1 MNLGAEPKKVA
12 ALGVLV
18 VVGGYLI
25 YSNVFTSPEVPANRQ
40 TAKSAPAA
48 AIPAV
53 APVPQ
58 TSATRRPGSGRR
70 GENRDFRPPYRKS
83 RPEDRPDP
91 NTIDPTLRLDLLAKV
106 QAVDASTGIRNLFQ
120 FTTAA
125 AIAAARAPEPAK
137 IVPQQPVTMAQAPAG
152 PPPAPVKPA
161 PPAINLKYFGY
172 TALRQGGGKR
182 AFFIDGDEILIGTEG
197 DLVKKRYRVVRIG
210 VNSVVVEDTQF
221 NNTQT
226 LTLPEEAAG

>member
-1 MNLGAEPKKVA
+1 VNLGAEPKKVA

-18 VVGGYLI
+18 LVGGYLI
-25 YSNVFTSPEVPANRQ
+25 YTNVFSSSSEAPQNRPAK
-40 TAKSAPAA
+40 TAAE
-48 AIPAV
+48 IPAIK
-53 APVPQ
+53 ATPQ
-58 TSATRRPGSGRR
+58 TTAPRRPGSGRSR
-70 GENRDFRPPYRKS
+70 EASDFRPPYRKS

-125 AIAAARAPEPAK
+125 AMAAARAPEPSK
-137 IVPQQPVTMAQAPAG
+137 IVPQTPMIPVKAPSG
-152 PPPAPVKPA
+152 PPPVPVKTG
-161 PPAINLKYFGY
+161 PPPINLKYFGY

-197 DLVKKRYRVVRIG
+197 ELVKRRYRVVRIG

-221 NNTQT
+221 NSTQT

>member
-1 MNLGAEPKKVA
+1 VNLGAEPKKVA

-18 VVGGYLI
+18 VVGAYLI
-25 YSNVFTSPEVPANRQ
+25 YTNLFSSSDSSPSRP
-40 TAKSAPAA
+40 TKSATTTALPPIAA
-48 AIPAV
+48 
-53 APVPQ
+53 VPS
-58 TSATRRPGSGRR
+58 TSARR
-70 GENRDFRPPYRKS
+70 GGSSRREASDFRPPYRKA
-83 RPEDRPDP
+83 RPEERPDP

-106 QAVDASTGIRNLFQ
+106 QAVDATTGIRNLFQ

-125 AIAAARAPEPAK
+125 AIAAARSPEPAK
-137 IVPQQPVTMAQAPAG
+137 IVPKTVPVALVPSG
-152 PPPAPVKPA
+152 PPPAPVKA
-161 PPAINLKYFGY
+161 GPPPINLKYFGY

-197 DLVKKRYRVVRIG
+197 ELVKKRYRVVRIG

-226 LTLPEEAAG
+226 LKLPEEAAG

>member
-18 VVGGYLI
+18 VVGAYLI
-25 YSNVFTSPEVPANRQ
+25 YTNVFSSPESSPSRP
-40 TAKSAPAA
+40 TKSATSTGLPP
-48 AIPAV
+48 I
-53 APVPQ
+53 APVPPT
-58 TSATRRPGSGRR
+58 TSARRGDTGRR
-70 GENRDFRPPYRKS
+70 QASDFRPPYRKS

-106 QAVDASTGIRNLFQ
+106 QGVDATTGIRNLFQ

-125 AIAAARAPEPAK
+125 AIAAARSPEPAK
-137 IVPQQPVTMAQAPAG
+137 IVPKPMTTALAPSGPPPAAVKAG
-152 PPPAPVKPA
+152 PPP
-161 PPAINLKYFGY
+161 INLKYFGY
-172 TALRQGGGKR
+172 TALRTGGAKR

-197 DLVKKRYRVVRIG
+197 ELMKKRYRVVRIG
-210 VNSVVVEDTQF
+210 VNSVTVEDTQF

-226 LTLPEEAAG
+226 LKLPDEAAG

>member
-18 VVGGYLI
+18 LVGGYLI
-25 YSNVFTSPEVPANRQ
+25 YTNVFSSPETPASRPAKSTMAAEVPAS
-40 TAKSAPAA
+40 K
-48 AIPAV
+48 AIPQTT
-53 APVPQ
+53 AP
-58 TSATRRPGSGRR
+58 RRAGSGRR
-70 GENRDFRPPYRKS
+70 EASDFRPPYRKS

-125 AIAAARAPEPAK
+125 AMAAARAPEPEK
-137 IVPQQPVTMAQAPAG
+137 IVPQTPLIPVRVPSGPPPVPVKAG
-152 PPPAPVKPA
+152 PPP
-161 PPAINLKYFGY
+161 INLKYFGY

-182 AFFIDGDEILIGTEG
+182 AFFIDGDEILTE
-197 DLVKKRYRVVRIG
+197 KPAK
-210 VNSVVVEDTQF
+210 
-221 NNTQT
+221 
-226 LTLPEEAAG
+226 

>member
-12 ALGVLV
+12 TLGVLV
-18 VVGGYLI
+18 VVGAYVV
-25 YSNVFTSPEVPANRQ
+25 YTNVFSSSEAPASRPAKSTTAVEVPAS
-40 TAKSAPAA
+40 K
-48 AIPAV
+48 AIP
-53 APVPQ
+53 Q
-58 TSATRRPGSGRR
+58 IATPRRPGSGRR
-70 GENRDFRPPYRKS
+70 ETSDFRPPYRKS

-125 AIAAARAPEPAK
+125 AMAAARTPEPAK
-137 IVPQQPVTMAQAPAG
+137 IVPQMPITPVRTPVG
-152 PPPAPVKPA
+152 PPPAPVKA
-161 PPAINLKYFGY
+161 GPPPISLKYFGY
-172 TALRQGGGKR
+172 SALRQGGGKR

-197 DLVKKRYRVVRIG
+197 ELVKRRYRVVRIG

-226 LTLPEEAAG
+226 LKLPEEAAG

>member
-1 MNLGAEPKKVA
+1 VNLGAEPKKIA
-12 ALGVLV
+12 TLGVLV

-25 YSNVFTSPEVPANRQ
+25 YSNVFSTPDTPSNRQ
-40 TAKSAPAA
+40 TKNSPAA
-48 AIPAV
+48 AIPSI

-58 TSATRRPGSGRR
+58 TTGSRRSGRR
-70 GENRDFRPPYRKS
+70 GEASDFRPPYRKS
-83 RPEDRPDP
+83 RPEERPDP
-91 NTIDPTLRLDLLAKV
+91 NTIDPTLRLDLLSKV
-106 QAVDASTGIRNLFQ
+106 QSVDATTGIRNLFQ

-125 AIAAARAPEPAK
+125 ALAAARNPEPAP
-137 IVPQQPVTMAQAPAG
+137 IVPQKPQTVALAPTG
-152 PPPAPVKPA
+152 PPPVPGKPS
-161 PPAINLKYFGY
+161 PPPINLKYFGY
-172 TALRQGGGKR
+172 TALRQGGTKR

-197 DLVKKRYRVVRIG
+197 ELVKRRYRVLRIG

>member
-1 MNLGAEPKKVA
+1 VNLGAEPKKVA

-18 VVGGYLI
+18 LVGGYLI
-25 YSNVFTSPEVPANRQ
+25 YSNVFSSSDTPASRP
-40 TAKSAPAA
+40 TKSAPVAA
-48 AIPAV
+48 VPPV
-53 APVPQ
+53 VPVPQ
-58 TSATRRPGSGRR
+58 ASTTRRAGSGRR
-70 GENRDFRPPYRKS
+70 GETSDFRPPYRKS
-83 RPEDRPDP
+83 RVEDRPDP

-106 QAVDASTGIRNLFQ
+106 QGVDATTGIRNLFQ

-125 AIAAARAPEPAK
+125 AIAAARSPEPAP
-137 IVPQQPVTMAQAPAG
+137 IVPQKPITVAQAPP
-152 PPPAPVKPA
+152 PPPAPVKTA
-161 PPAINLKYFGY
+161 PPPINLKYFGY
-172 TALRQGGGKR
+172 TALRQGGSKR

>member
-1 MNLGAEPKKVA
+1 VNLGAEPKKVA

-18 VVGGYLI
+18 LVGAYVV
-25 YSNVFTSPEVPANRQ
+25 YSNVFSSSSEALQNRPAKPAAEVPAI
-40 TAKSAPAA
+40 K
-48 AIPAV
+48 AIPQTT
-53 APVPQ
+53 APP
-58 TSATRRPGSGRR
+58 RPGSGRSR
-70 GENRDFRPPYRKS
+70 VASDFRPPYRKS

-106 QAVDASTGIRNLFQ
+106 QAVDTSTGIRNLFQ

-125 AIAAARAPEPAK
+125 AMASARTPEPAK
-137 IVPQQPVTMAQAPAG
+137 IVPQSPLIPVKVPSG
-152 PPPAPVKPA
+152 PPPVPVKPG
-161 PPAINLKYFGY
+161 PPPINLKYFGY

-197 DLVKKRYRVVRIG
+197 ELVKRRYRVIRIG
-210 VNSVVVEDTQF
+210 VNSVEVEDTQT

-226 LTLPEEAAG
+226 LKLPEEAAG

>member
-25 YSNVFTSPEVPANRQ
+25 YTNVFSSPDTPQNPP
-40 TAKSAPAA
+40 AKSTPSAG
-48 AIPAV
+48 IPAI

-58 TSATRRPGSGRR
+58 TTTQRRPGSGRR
-70 GENRDFRPPYRKS
+70 GESSDFRPPYRKS
-83 RPEDRPDP
+83 RPEERPDP

-137 IVPQQPVTMAQAPAG
+137 IVPQKPMTVAQTPSGAPPLPMKTG
-152 PPPAPVKPA
+152 PPP
-161 PPAINLKYFGY
+161 INLKYFGY

-197 DLVKKRYRVVRIG
+197 ELVKRRYRVVRIG